1 MFLPDGI
8 GSCPDVSACIRIVQ
22 ALSPAFPA
30 IRRLTTSI
38 RKPRNRNLENPKM
51 PPAADPRPAPTL
63 EDVARAA
70 QVSTATV
77 SRCLNVPQKV
87 SEQTRLRVMEAV
99 ATLGYAPNFGARAM
113 ASRRTRTIGAVI
125 PTMENAIFAR
135 GLQAFQEE
143 LRSLGYQ
150 LLVASSS
157 YRQEVEEEQIRSL
170 VARGTD
176 GIMLIGHDRAPQVT
190 RFLHQ
195 RGLPVLVTWAYDR
208 AQAGISVGFDNRRAM
223 RVLAEK
229 TLDLGHRDI
238 AVITAP
244 VADNDRARTRVEGI
258 RDAIAARGLPVAAL
272 QVIETDYGIETGG
285 DAFEVLMQSLP
296 RPTVVMCGNDVLAV
310 GAVKRARALGL
321 SVPVDV
327 SITGFDDI
335 DIASVVDPALTTVH
349 VPHRAMGAAAARL
362 LTRMIEE
369 DGAAASQELD
379 AHVTW
384 RDSLAAPPG

>member
-1 MFLPDGI
+1 MTPI
-8 GSCPDVSACIRIVQ
+8 
-22 ALSPAFPA
+22 
-30 IRRLTTSI
+30 T
-38 RKPRNRNLENPKM
+38 
-51 PPAADPRPAPTL
+51 DPHPAPTL

-77 SRCLNVPQKV
+77 SRCLNTPDKV
-87 SEQTRLRVMEAV
+87 SELTRLRVMEAV
-99 ATLGYAPNFGARAM
+99 SRLGYAPNFGARAM
-113 ASRRTRTIGAVI
+113 ASRRTRTIGSVI

-143 LRSLGYQ
+143 LRTLGYQ

-157 YRQEVEEEQIRSL
+157 YRQEVEAEQIRSL
-170 VARGTD
+170 VARGAD

-190 RFLHQ
+190 EFLYQ
-195 RGLPVLVTWAYDR
+195 RGLPVLVTWAYDP
-208 AQAGISVGFDNRRAM
+208 AQSAVSVGFDNRGAM

-229 TLDLGHRDI
+229 TLDLGHREI

-244 VADNDRARTRVEGI
+244 LADNDRARARVGGI
-258 RDAIAARGLPVAAL
+258 RDAMTARGLSVARL
-272 QVIETDYGIETGG
+272 PVIETDYGIETGG
-285 DAFEVLMQSLP
+285 DAFEALMQTHP

-321 SVPVDV
+321 SVPGEV

-362 LTRMIEE
+362 LTRMIETDAPVTSE
-369 DGAAASQELD
+369 ELQ

-384 RDSLAAPPG
+384 RESLGGPPE

>member
-1 MFLPDGI
+1 MRD
-8 GSCPDVSACIRIVQ
+8 
-22 ALSPAFPA
+22 
-30 IRRLTTSI
+30 
-38 RKPRNRNLENPKM
+38 LENPKM
-51 PPAADPRPAPTL
+51 TPITDPHPAPTL

-77 SRCLNVPQKV
+77 SRCLNTPDKV
-87 SEQTRLRVMEAV
+87 SELTRLRVMEAV
-99 ATLGYAPNFGARAM
+99 GRLGYAPNFGARAM

-143 LRSLGYQ
+143 LRTLGYQ

-170 VARGTD
+170 VARGAD
-176 GIMLIGHDRAPQVT
+176 GLLLIGHDRAPQVVE
-190 RFLHQ
+190 FLRH
-195 RGLPVLVTWAYDR
+195 RGLPVLVTWAYDP
-208 AQAGISVGFDNRRAM
+208 AQPGVSVGFDNRGAM
-223 RVLAEK
+223 RALAEK
-229 TLDLGHRDI
+229 TLDLGHRNI

-244 VADNDRARTRVEGI
+244 LADNDRARARVEGI
-258 RDAIAARGLPVAAL
+258 RDAITAHGLPVAGL
-272 QVIETDYGIETGG
+272 PVIETDYGIETGG
-285 DAFEVLMQSLP
+285 DAFEALMQAHP

-310 GAVKRARALGL
+310 GAVKRARMLGL
-321 SVPVDV
+321 SVPGDV
-327 SITGFDDI
+327 SVTGFDDI

-349 VPHRAMGAAAARL
+349 VPHRTMGAAAARL

-369 DGAAASQELD
+369 NAPVASQELA

-384 RDSLAAPPG
+384 RDSLGSPPR

>member
-1 MFLPDGI
+1 MRTLEKPNMAPI
-8 GSCPDVSACIRIVQ
+8 SA
-22 ALSPAFPA
+22 
-30 IRRLTTSI
+30 
-38 RKPRNRNLENPKM
+38 
-51 PPAADPRPAPTL
+51 PRPAPTL

-70 QVSTATV
+70 DVSTATV
-77 SRCLNVPQKV
+77 SRCLNTPGKV
-87 SEQTRLRVMEAV
+87 SDDTRLRVMEAV
-99 ATLGYAPNFGARAM
+99 AALGYAPNFGARAM

-143 LRSLGYQ
+143 LRTLGYQ

-170 VARGTD
+170 VARGAD
-176 GIMLIGHDRAPQVT
+176 GLLLIGHDRAPQVT
-190 RFLHQ
+190 EFLQQ
-195 RGLPVLVTWAYDR
+195 RGLPVLVTWAYDP
-208 AQAGISVGFDNRRAM
+208 AQAGVSVGFDNRRAM
-223 RVLAEK
+223 RALAEK
-229 TLDLGHRDI
+229 TLDLGHRNI

-244 VADNDRARTRVEGI
+244 LADNDRARARVEGI
-258 RDAIAARGLPVAAL
+258 RDAITAHGLSVAGLPV
-272 QVIETDYGIETGG
+272 IEIDYGIETGG
-285 DAFEVLMQSLP
+285 DAFETLMQAHP

-310 GAVKRARALGL
+310 GAVKRARMLGL
-321 SVPVDV
+321 SVPGDV

-349 VPHRAMGAAAARL
+349 VPHRAMGSAAARL
-362 LTRMIEE
+362 LIRMIEE
-369 DGAAASQELD
+369 DGAVASQELD

>member
-1 MFLPDGI
+1 MRD
-8 GSCPDVSACIRIVQ
+8 
-22 ALSPAFPA
+22 
-30 IRRLTTSI
+30 
-38 RKPRNRNLENPKM
+38 LENPKM
-51 PPAADPRPAPTL
+51 TPITDPHPAPTL

-77 SRCLNVPQKV
+77 SRCLNTPDKV
-87 SEQTRLRVMEAV
+87 SELTRLRVMEAV
-99 ATLGYAPNFGARAM
+99 GRLGYAPNFGARAM

-143 LRSLGYQ
+143 LRTLGYQ

-170 VARGTD
+170 VARGAD

-190 RFLHQ
+190 EFLHQ
-195 RGLPVLVTWAYDR
+195 RGLPVLVTWAYDPT
-208 AQAGISVGFDNRRAM
+208 QAGVSVGFDNRRAM
-223 RVLAEK
+223 RALAEK
-229 TLDLGHRDI
+229 TLDLGHREV

-244 VADNDRARTRVEGI
+244 LAHNDRARARVEGI
-258 RDAIAARGLPVAAL
+258 RDAIAARGLSVNGL
-272 QVIETDYGIETGG
+272 RVIETDYGITTGG
-285 DAFEVLMQSLP
+285 EAFAALMRSHP

-321 SVPVDV
+321 SVPENV

-349 VPHRAMGAAAARL
+349 VPHRAMGSAAARCL
-362 LTRMIEE
+362 IRMIEE
-369 DGAAASQELD
+369 YKGVESQELD
-379 AHVTW
+379 ANVMW
-384 RDSLAAPPG
+384 RESLSVPPE